1 MTRRLLILL
10 SVAVGLGL
18 ATAAPASAASYLTVA
33 LGRGQWASATSQKA
47 CSVQPNTITLSDV
60 AQALAARHIQP
71 TVTVQLQFTQET
83 TRHCVGQIMYAS
95 WSDLQSLHTADGW
108 EAVSAGDTTA
118 DYTTLSDADV
128 RSHACGTLSAFQ
140 AHGFT
145 RAWGM
150 FAFPNSRSDART
162 QAIVD
167 SCFSFFR
174 GYSNTKTNTLPIASP
189 YRARTYSLTG
199 GRCNDPASP
208 CSTMPLPTT
217 YVYLDPQTAISLIN
231 ATPAN
236 GWAIFQGYRF
246 VTGTTANW
254 DCSSTDWHDHWT
266 HLQEEYCWN
275 DYLHIL
281 DSLRQGFSYVDP
293 AAAGILQGRS
303 FAAAQPQIALHR

>member
-1 MTRRLLILL
+1 MTKRLIILTA
-10 SVAVGLGL
+10 VAAAAWL

-33 LGRGQWASATSQKA
+33 LGRGQWASATSQKT
-47 CSVQPNTITLSDV
+47 CSVQQNTVTLAGV
-60 AQALAARHIQP
+60 AQALAARGIKP
-71 TVTVQLQFTQET
+71 TVTVQLQFTQEA

-95 WSDLQSLHTADGW
+95 WSDLQSLHSTYGW

-162 QAIVD
+162 QAIID

-174 GYSNTKTNTLPIASP
+174 GYSNTKTNTLPIAAP

-217 YVYLDPQTAISLIN
+217 YVYLDPQQAISLIN

-246 VTGTTANW
+246 VTGTTPTW
-254 DCSSTDWHDHWT
+254 DCSSSDWHDHWT
-266 HLQEEYCWN
+266 HLQEEYCWG

-281 DSLRQGFSYVDP
+281 DSLRSGFTYIDP
-293 AAAGILQGRS
+293 AGAGILQGRS
-303 FAAAQPQIALHR
+303 FAPAPAQAALHR

>member
-1 MTRRLLILL
+1 M
-10 SVAVGLGL
+10 
-18 ATAAPASAASYLTVA
+18 
-33 LGRGQWASATSQKA
+33 SQKT
-47 CSVQPNTITLSDV
+47 CTTQPNTVTLPSV
-60 AQALAARHIQP
+60 AQALAARKIKP

-83 TRHCVGQIMYAS
+83 TRRCVGQIMYAS
-95 WSDLQSLHTADGW
+95 WSDLMSMHTTYGW

-140 AHGFT
+140 SHGFT

-150 FAFPNSRSDART
+150 FAFPNSKSDART
-162 QAIVD
+162 QAIID

-174 GYSNTKTNTLPIASP
+174 GYSNVKTNTLPVPSP

-199 GRCNDPASP
+199 GRCNDPSSP

-217 YVYLDPQTAISLIN
+217 YVYLDPQTAIDLIN

-246 VTGTTANW
+246 VTGTTPNW
-254 DCSSTDWHDHWT
+254 DCSSADWHDHWT

-281 DSLRQGFSYVDP
+281 DSLRTGFTQIDP
-293 AAAGILQGRS
+293 AGVGILQGRS
-303 FAAAQPQIALHR
+303 FASAARQVALHR

>member
-1 MTRRLLILL
+1 MTKRLIILTA
-10 SVAVGLGL
+10 VAAAAWL

-33 LGRGQWASATSQKA
+33 LGRGQWASATSQKT
-47 CSVQPNTITLSDV
+47 CSVQQNTVTLPGV
-60 AQALAARHIQP
+60 AQALAARGIKP

-95 WSDLQSLHTADGW
+95 WSDLQSLHSTYGW

-128 RSHACGTLSAFQ
+128 QSHACGTLAAFQ

-150 FAFPNSRSDART
+150 FAFPNSKSDART
-162 QAIVD
+162 QAIID

-174 GYSNTKTNTLPIASP
+174 GYSNTKTNTLPIAAP

-217 YVYLDPQTAISLIN
+217 YVYLDPQQAISLIN
-231 ATPAN
+231 ATPAT

-246 VTGTTANW
+246 VTGTTPNW
-254 DCSSTDWHDHWT
+254 DCSSSDWHDHWT
-266 HLQEEYCWN
+266 HLQEEYCWG

-281 DSLRQGFSYVDP
+281 DSLRSGFTYIDP
-293 AAAGILQGRS
+293 AGVGILQGRS
-303 FAAAQPQIALHR
+303 FAPAPARPALHR